1 MKTSMVFSSCYSPT
15 LARGL
20 VTKADHR
27 EVLEI
32 DGRSAADVYCD
43 WVRNSKQGAG
53 IRTKLA
59 SLRERDVGV
68 LSESTL
74 CPLARVQGEGVP
86 GREPEYVLLHPES
99 ITPSR
104 GAPNLTSLR
113 PNLP

>member
-1 MKTSMVFSSCYSPT
+1 MVFSSCYSPT

-43 WVRNSKQGAG
+43 WVRNSNQGAG
-53 IRTKLA
+53 MLAKLA

-104 GAPNLTSLR
+104 GAPNLTSLP